1 MIGKKIVLGSAVLLS
16 LLTISG
22 VNAKPAQAQAITS
35 KFSTGLIK
43 KTTTEYA
50 GLDSTAKVATLKKN
64 QVIKINSL
72 KKNAK
77 GLYRFQLSTG
87 KYVTADTA
95 SIQKLIA
102 TYKNY
107 YYLKPS
113 TSIIKVLHKVGYYR
127 STSATKATKYLTKG
141 DFAHVLGVY
150 YTKAGRPMLKISNGE
165 YITSNRSWV
174 ANSNGYQNPKR
185 YFQVQNS
192 KIRPAGTIGYTL
204 KRGYEGVKTWKI
216 KRQLGIGGRS
226 WYEYA
231 TYDRTTVSA
240 VKNFQRRHHLSATGN
255 VNLATWEKLGFS
267 KSSWTSIDSYT
278 APLYARTWQG
288 RSAHVNA
295 EIKQAYR
302 YLGRAYIVGA
312 SSTPT
317 YGTDCSGLV
326 MQALYAGGLNMNS
339 VVSSIHH
346 AYPGNEWNSRNLWTT
361 SKLRRVSYAGRKK
374 GDLIF
379 YYEPGTRSIYHVA
392 IYLGNNRII
401 ESWPNHIQVSG
412 IRSNSH
418 TSIAGV
424 KRAFN

>member
-1 MIGKKIVLGSAVLLS
+1 MDIRKIALGSAVVLS
-16 LLTISG
+16 LLTISS
-22 VNAKPAQAQAITS
+22 VNEKSVQAKVITS

-43 KTTTEYA
+43 KTTNEY
-50 GLDSTAKVATLKKN
+50 GDLDSTTKVAILKKN
-64 QVIKINSL
+64 KVVEIKSL
-72 KKNAK
+72 TKNTK

-87 KYVTADTA
+87 KYITADTA
-95 SIQKLIA
+95 SVQKLIS
-102 TYKNY
+102 TYKKY
-107 YYLKPS
+107 YYVKPS
-113 TSIIKVLHKVGYYR
+113 MSIIKVLHKVGYYR
-127 STSATKATKYLTKG
+127 SPIATKANKYLSKG
-141 DFAHVLGVY
+141 NYAHILSVA
-150 YTKAGRPMLKISNGE
+150 YTKAGRPMLKTSNGE
-165 YITSNRSWV
+165 YITSNREWV
-174 ANSNGYQNPKR
+174 ANSKGYQNPKK

-192 KIRPAGTIGYTL
+192 KIKPAGTIGYTL
-204 KRGYEGVKTWKI
+204 KRGYEGVKTWKV

-231 TYDRTTVSA
+231 TYNSTTVSA
-240 VKNFQRRHHLSATGN
+240 VKRFQRGHRLSATGD

-267 KSSWTSIDSYT
+267 KSSWKSIDSYA

-326 MQALYAGGLNMNS
+326 MQSLYAGGLNMNS

-346 AYPGNEWNSRNLWTT
+346 AYPGNEWNSRNLWST
-361 SKLRRVSYAGRKK
+361 SKLRRVSYAGRKR

-392 IYLGNNRII
+392 IYLGGNRII